1 MSILSIETI
10 EKSDTDD
17 SVYVTAIVEDSVI
30 VSSQTY
36 HDPAEYGPA
45 LCETSFYLGDDVL
58 PENETEIV
66 DYLES
71 LDLEWKVLDNSD
83 NRDW

>member
-30 VSSQTY
+30 VYSQTHY
-36 HDPAEYGPA
+36 DPAEYGPA

>member
-10 EKSDTDD
+10 KKSDTDD
-17 SVYVTAIVEDSVI
+17 SVYVTAVVEDSILVYP
-30 VSSQTY
+30 QTY

-45 LCETSFYLGDDVL
+45 LCEASFYLGEDIL
-58 PENETEIV
+58 PEDETEIV

-83 NRDW
+83 NSDW